1 MHAFLTQFHSHGSE
15 EKLENPLPENNYTS
29 IIYIEKNY
37 ISTLLSGRL
46 KKMDDT
52 RVYYLYTIVSNLRFR
67 KARPSRGV
75 IEINENRV

>member
-15 EKLENPLPENNYTS
+15 EKLENTLLENNYTS

-52 RVYYLYTIVSNLRFR
+52 RVYYLYTIVSNPRFR